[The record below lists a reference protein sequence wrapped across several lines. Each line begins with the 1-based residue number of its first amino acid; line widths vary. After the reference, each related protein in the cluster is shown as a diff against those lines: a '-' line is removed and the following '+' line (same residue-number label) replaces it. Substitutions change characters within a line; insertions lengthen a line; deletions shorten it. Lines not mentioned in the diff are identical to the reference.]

1 MGCSLEFI
9 DGVVGVEGGNARYTI
24 NDSTEAFCDRYQESF
39 KLWRVLT
46 LSKNMEPLTKR
57 DFPRLLRVAQSTLLE
72 RADSQTPNG
81 SPANLQQGK
90 RGSPQG

>member
-1 MGCSLEFI
+1 MMRSPNFI
-9 DGVVGVEGGNARYTI
+9 DGVVGVKVGNARYKI
-24 NDSTEAFCDRYQESF
+24 GDRTEVFSDCYQESF

-46 LSKNMEPLTKR
+46 LSKKLEPLTKR

-72 RADSQTPNG
+72 RADPQTPTG